1 MGFFDRNRKA
11 LIADGIDPARL
22 PPGQYRTDRWPVL
35 HEGPVQQVDLADW
48 RLRIWGAVDQELR
61 LSYDDLV
68 ALGEVDLTTDL
79 HCVTKWSR
87 FDTVWRGV
95 PISRVLAAAGLKPT
109 ATHTLQHAPHAY
121 STNLPLADML
131 RPECLVAT
139 SVDGGP
145 ILADHGG
152 PVRTLVPHL
161 YLWKSVK
168 WVTGIQVLERDVAG
182 YWEQRGYHDRGDP
195 FLEQRY
201 R

>member
-1 MGFFDRNRKA
+1 
-11 LIADGIDPARL
+11 
-22 PPGQYRTDRWPVL
+22 
-35 HEGPVQQVDLADW
+35 
-48 RLRIWGAVDQELR
+48 
-61 LSYDDLV
+61 
-68 ALGEVDLTTDL
+68 VDLTTDL

-95 PISRVLAAAGLKPT
+95 PIARVLDAAGLKPT
-109 ATHTLQHAPHAY
+109 ATHTLQHATHAY
-121 STNLPLADML
+121 STNLPLADLL

-145 ILADHGG
+145 IPADHGG

-168 WVTGIQVLERDVAG
+168 WVTGIQVLERDVPG
-182 YWEQRGYHDRGDP
+182 YWEARGYHDRGDP
-195 FLEQRY
+195 FAEERF

>member
-1 MGFFDRNRKA
+1 MSFFDRNRRETIA
-11 LIADGIDPARL
+11 LGIADERI

-35 HEGPVQQVDLADW
+35 HEGPVQQVDPATW
-48 RLRIWGAVDQELR
+48 TLRVWGEVERELR
-61 LSYDDLV
+61 LTLDDLR

-87 FDTVWRGV
+87 FDTRWRGV
-95 PISRVLAAAGLKPT
+95 PIAAVLDAAGLT
-109 ATHTLQHAPHAY
+109 AGATHTLTHAPHAY
-121 STNLPLADML
+121 STNLPVEDLL
-131 RPECLVAT
+131 RPTSMVAT
-139 SVDGGP
+139 AVDDGP
-145 ILADHGG
+145 IPAMHGG

-161 YLWKSVK
+161 YLWKSAK
-168 WVTGIQVLERDVAG
+168 WVTGIQVLGRDVSG

>member
-35 HEGPVQQVDLADW
+35 HEGPVQAIDVDTW
-48 RLRIWGAVDQELR
+48 TLRVWGAVDRELR
-61 LSYDDLV
+61 LSHADLV
-68 ALGEVDLTTDL
+68 ALGEVELTTDL

-95 PISRVLAAAGLKPT
+95 PIAAVLDAAGLAPS
-109 ATHTLQHAPHAY
+109 ATHTLQHAPYAY
-121 STNLPLADML
+121 STNLPLEDLL

-145 ILADHGG
+145 IPAEHGG

-168 WVTGIQVLERDVAG
+168 WVTGIQVLDRDVPG

-195 FLEQRY
+195 FAEERY

>member
-1 MGFFDRNRKA
+1 MGFFDRNRTA

-35 HEGPVQQVDLADW
+35 HEGPVPAVDRSSW
-48 RLRIWGAVDQELR
+48 RLRVWGAVEQEVR
-61 LSYDDLV
+61 LSWDDLL
-68 ALGEVDLTTDL
+68 ALGEEDLTTDL

-87 FDTVWRGV
+87 FDTAWRGV
-95 PISRVLAAAGLKPT
+95 PLAKVLEVAGPKPT
-109 ATHTLQHAPHAY
+109 ASHTLRHAPHAY
-121 STNLPLADML
+121 STNLPIADLL
-131 RPECLVAT
+131 RPTSMVAT

-145 ILADHGG
+145 IPAEHGG

-168 WVTGIQVLERDVAG
+168 WVTGIQLLERDVPG
-182 YWEQRGYHDRGDP
+182 YWEVRGYHDRGDP
-195 FLEQRY
+195 FAEERY